1 MTTRTASDWSIY
13 RRALAEA
20 RPRAGVIVL
29 YVAIGLLATPLS
41 LLVPVPLKIVAD
53 SVLGSEPL
61 PGGLR
66 GLSPE
71 AILALVAVLSVG
83 IALIREVQIRGSEL
97 TRTYISEMLV
107 LGFRGRILR
116 HAQRLSVLHHDAKGT
131 ADAAYRIMWDANAIS
146 AIALDG
152 VIPIAIAAITAAA
165 MLAVIWA
172 IDPQLGLVAIAITPV
187 LLLTTRHYR
196 RSVRPRYRHV
206 KQVESSA
213 LAAVQE
219 QLTSLRVVKAFVQED
234 REHERFMSRA
244 KEGVRARLRLAA
256 SEGAYGIVNKAIVA
270 AGTAGVLYIGA
281 LHVRS
286 GEISLGDLLLV
297 LGYVALLYEPINTIA
312 SRIAKMQS
320 SLTSAERA
328 FTLLDERPDVP
339 ESPYVIP
346 LTRSSGHVVFE
357 HVSYH
362 YGNGALALDD
372 LSFEVPAG
380 NRVGVLGA
388 TGAGKTTLISLL
400 TRFADPTRGRILLDG
415 YDVRD
420 YGVADLR
427 NQFGIVLQEPVLF
440 AATIA
445 ENIAYAREDANS
457 LDVVRAAQMASAHDF
472 IEQLPLGYHTLV
484 GERGMSLSGGERQR
498 ISLARAFLKDAPIL
512 ILDEP
517 TSSVDVTTEASIIE
531 AIDRLL
537 VGRTCFLITHRRS
550 ATRDCDMWLQLDH
563 GRLIRRRVAR
573 RHKVRVAAS
582 RSPGVPVMARADA

>member
-1 MTTRTASDWSIY
+1 
-13 RRALAEA
+13 
-20 RPRAGVIVL
+20 
-29 YVAIGLLATPLS
+29 
-41 LLVPVPLKIVAD
+41 
-53 SVLGSEPL
+53 
-61 PGGLR
+61 
-66 GLSPE
+66 
-71 AILALVAVLSVG
+71 
-83 IALIREVQIRGSEL
+83 
-97 TRTYISEMLV
+97 
-107 LGFRGRILR
+107 
-116 HAQRLSVLHHDAKGT
+116 
-131 ADAAYRIMWDANAIS
+131 
-146 AIALDG
+146 
-152 VIPIAIAAITAAA
+152 
-165 MLAVIWA
+165 
-172 IDPQLGLVAIAITPV
+172 
-187 LLLTTRHYR
+187 
-196 RSVRPRYRHV
+196 
-206 KQVESSA
+206 
-213 LAAVQE
+213 
-219 QLTSLRVVKAFVQED
+219 
-234 REHERFMSRA
+234 
-244 KEGVRARLRLAA
+244 LRLAA

-440 AATIA
+440 ARTRTPSTSCGRPRWP
-445 ENIAYAREDANS
+445 AR
-457 LDVVRAAQMASAHDF
+457 
-472 IEQLPLGYHTLV
+472 T
-484 GERGMSLSGGERQR
+484 
-498 ISLARAFLKDAPIL
+498 
-512 ILDEP
+512 
-517 TSSVDVTTEASIIE
+517 TSSSS
-531 AIDRLL
+531 
-537 VGRTCFLITHRRS
+537 CHS
-550 ATRDCDMWLQLDH
+550 ATT
-563 GRLIRRRVAR
+563 
-573 RHKVRVAAS
+573 
-582 RSPGVPVMARADA
+582 RSSVSAG